1 MPIGLYLHIPF
12 CASKCPYCDF
22 YSLVSTPAVWEAYTA
37 ALCASLEHYGAS
49 THETADTVYLGGG
62 TPSLLG
68 PEHLSRILTA
78 ARRAFRI
85 TDDAEITMEANP
97 GDDLSSVFAA
107 FAAAGGNRVSLGM
120 QAANDTHL
128 HALGRR
134 HTTSDTVTAVKAAH
148 AAGITNVSLDIMLG
162 TPHQTPADVRE
173 AAARCAS
180 LGATHV
186 SAYLLKLET
195 NTPFA
200 AAPPPLPDEDAAV
213 ALYHTAAE
221 ALETH
226 GYRQYEISNFAHPDR
241 ESRHNLKYWNAE
253 PYLGLGPSA
262 HSFYGGRRFA
272 FPRDLTAFIAGG
284 EPSAENPENAGISEN
299 SPEEY
304 AMLRLRLTDGL
315 RDAEYRARFGTPIPE
330 IWRER
335 AVLLPPS
342 LITCDAAGIRLTREG
357 FLVSNAILARLLS

>member
-22 YSLVSTPAVWEAYTA
+22 YSLVSTPAVWDAYTA
-37 ALCASLEHYGAS
+37 ALCASLEHYGAAINES
-49 THETADTVYLGGG
+49 ADTVYLGGG

-68 PEHLSRILTA
+68 PERLTRLLTT
-78 ARRAFRI
+78 ARRAFRVA
-85 TDDAEITMEANP
+85 DNAEITMEANP
-97 GDDLSSVFAA
+97 GDDLASVFAA

-120 QAANDTHL
+120 QAVSNTHL

-134 HTTSDTVTAVKAAH
+134 HTVDDTAKAVKTAH
-148 AAGITNVSLDIMLG
+148 AAGITNVSLDILLG
-162 TPHQTPADVRE
+162 TPHQTPADVR
-173 AAARCAS
+173 AAAAHCAA
-180 LGATHV
+180 LGAAHV
-186 SAYLLKLET
+186 SAYLLKLEP

-200 AAPPPLPDEDAAV
+200 ATPPSLPNEDAVV
-213 ALYHTAAE
+213 ALYHTAAD

-226 GYRQYEISNFAHPDR
+226 GYRQYEISNFAHAGR

-262 HSFYGGRRFA
+262 HSFYDGRRFA

-284 EPSAENPENAGISEN
+284 KPSAENPEHTGISEN

-304 AMLRLRLTDGL
+304 AMLRLRLTSGL
-315 RDAEYRARFGTPIPE
+315 REQKYHARFGTPIPAA
-330 IWRER
+330 WRER
-335 AVLLPPS
+335 AAALPPS
-342 LITCDAAGIRLTREG
+342 LITCDKDGIRLTRAG